1 MAILRIKRKI
11 DKLLW
16 SYHFAMGTSHIL
28 IFSNYSVERFT
39 SFYDKIVNLDFA
51 ASITT
56 WEEIDTSTLAD
67 KTLEL
72 EEVDDEDGQ
81 DFFNQLDEEGWH
93 NLEND
98 MEP

>member
-1 MAILRIKRKI
+1 MKDLP
-11 DKLLW
+11 
-16 SYHFAMGTSHIL
+16 
-28 IFSNYSVERFT
+28 

-56 WEEIDTSTLAD
+56 WEEIDTITLAD

-72 EEVDDEDGQ
+72 GGVDDEDGQ

-93 NLEND
+93 NLKNA